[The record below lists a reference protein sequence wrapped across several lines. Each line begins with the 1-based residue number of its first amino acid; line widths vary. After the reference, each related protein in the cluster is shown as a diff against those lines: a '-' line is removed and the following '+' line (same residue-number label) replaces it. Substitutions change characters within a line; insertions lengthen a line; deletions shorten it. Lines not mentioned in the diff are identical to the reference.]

1 MDSVLKDALKKVV
14 EVDGYKLYEAQMDA
28 KEDLKE
34 MTKAT
39 AEVTGI
45 ATPLIQKMIV
55 TLYKASLEEDKA
67 KFEEFDELYRE
78 ILE

>member
-78 ILE
+78 ILG